1 LEQLL
6 AAKLTSQGW
15 LHAYGWPT
23 GAAVQSGESFR
34 KKVLKINAF
43 LTLLTI
49 EKNQC
54 VSFDEAKPDGIY
66 SQVWE

>member
-15 LHAYGWPT
+15 LHAYGSPT
-23 GAAVQSGESFR
+23 RTAVQSGEGFR
-34 KKVLKINAF
+34 KKVLKINAL

-49 EKNQC
+49 EKKSPA
-54 VSFDEAKPDGIY
+54 VLKPIG
-66 SQVWE
+66 